1 MTPEEKR
8 TEKIKLMQLLRKGE
22 IDTLPDVDSD
32 AYKASKIKDMMSKAN
47 TNKSNIE
54 ELTGSTFERM
64 DGLVSQTLLK
74 KFLNTFEEI
83 YDDYHEGGD
92 PFDSSEVADYLSIM
106 MQNHARDTRLD
117 SKMFENSEE
126 VNEGDPIVDEHEFNF
141 FQTLFTPKY
150 SEEEIEA
157 FLKSDDYQEELKYS
171 DLEEKD
177 FANWDNALDM
187 FVHSADRRG
196 GRLDEGV
203 EWMKRFSG
211 VK

>member
-32 AYKASKIKDMMSKAN
+32 AYKASKIKDMMSKAEGVDEV
-47 TNKSNIE
+47 TSKVGSRISGMIHRPFLANILEKFAELYQDLIDNGE
-54 ELTGSTFERM
+54 E
-64 DGLVSQTLLK
+64 
-74 KFLNTFEEI
+74 
-83 YDDYHEGGD
+83 
-92 PFDSSEVADYLSIM
+92 FDAQDVIDFLSIEM
-106 MQNHARDTRLD
+106 
-117 SKMFENSEE
+117 SKFADDRGLNASLPTNEE
-126 VNEGDPIVDEHEFNF
+126 KVEEDVNEGDAIVDEHEFNF

-187 FVHSADRRG
+187 FVGSIDARG

-203 EWMKRFSG
+203 KWMKRFSG

>member
-1 MTPEEKR
+1 MALSDKELKKIEFLQQFTSGER
-8 TEKIKLMQLLRKGE
+8 T
-22 IDTLPDVDSD
+22 DLPDVDSD
-32 AYKASKIKDMMSKAN
+32 EFKLSKIKDMMSKAN
-47 TNKSNIE
+47 TNESNIE
-54 ELTGSTFERM
+54 ELTRGTFERM

-83 YDDYHEGGD
+83 YNDYHEGGD

-187 FVHSADRRG
+187 FVGSIDARG

-211 VK
+211 IK